1 MRAMTTADRAAPSP
15 AYSIEAAMPYLLN
28 RIVNRLNRLLVEQ
41 LKAQGMTFRD
51 WRVLAFLAA
60 TERRT
65 IVELAEYSVIP
76 HSTLSRLLD
85 RMERNGLVKR
95 SSAPHDLRAV
105 ALTLT
110 AAGRRR
116 YERILP
122 MALALNAELMQ
133 GFTAEER
140 RMLAA
145 LLGRMRDN
153 LGLDGAPVAAPASP
167 SGSAARSR
175 SRGRATAAP
184 GAPRRR

>member
-1 MRAMTTADRAAPSP
+1 MKSVRTAAPP

-28 RIVNRLNRLLVEQ
+28 RIVNRLNRRLVEQ

-85 RMERNGLVKR
+85 RMERNGLVTR

-105 ALTLT
+105 ALSLT

-116 YERILP
+116 YARILP
-122 MALALNAELMQ
+122 LALELNGELMR
-133 GFTAEER
+133 GFSAAER
-140 RMLAA
+140 RTLAA

-153 LGLDGAPVAAPASP
+153 LGLDGAPAASP

-175 SRGRATAAP
+175 SRERATAAR
-184 GAPRRR
+184 GARRPR